1 MSWGQGL
8 GYGEGWRWGY
18 LGLASGLGLGV
29 RLRAKAQVNLGVR
42 VRVWVTVW
50 GKAHRVLGGRGVGL
64 LALHVVEDAE
74 VVALR
79 PLLRPPAQADRPLVL
94 MRVVDRITREGPQPG

>member
-1 MSWGQGL
+1 M
-8 GYGEGWRWGY
+8 
-18 LGLASGLGLGV
+18 GLGLLRVGVGVGVGV
-29 RLRAKAQVNLGVR
+29 RLRV
-42 VRVWVTVW
+42 
-50 GKAHRVLGGRGVGL
+50 KAHRVLGGRGVGL